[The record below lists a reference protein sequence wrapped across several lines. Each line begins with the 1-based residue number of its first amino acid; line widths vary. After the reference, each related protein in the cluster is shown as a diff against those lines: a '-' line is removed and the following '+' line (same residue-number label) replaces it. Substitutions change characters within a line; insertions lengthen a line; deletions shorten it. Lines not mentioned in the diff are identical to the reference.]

1 VDEVEDP
8 RVEGPRDDAHDQR
21 AAMLIEAGVALASE
35 LALDTVLQRIVQ
47 LAVEI
52 TGARYGA
59 LGVLGED
66 GSISEFI
73 TEGMTAQQRSAIG
86 DLPVGKGILG
96 LLIMER
102 RPIRLPSIG
111 ADPRSAGF
119 PPNHPPMGSFLGAPV
134 VARGKIFGNIYLTE
148 KQGAPEFSEE
158 DEQSVVV
165 LAVQAGVAVENA
177 RLIQETERAQAEV
190 QRLMVLDERE
200 RIAKELHDGVIQ
212 SLFAVGM
219 GLQAA
224 AGMSNDE
231 EIERRLESAVEEI
244 DGAIRD
250 LRNYIFGLRP
260 GVLAD
265 RLLDQA
271 LRALSEEF
279 SARSDVVTVVD
290 VDGEVAA
297 EISGLA
303 SDIVQITRECLSNVD
318 RHAQATTC
326 RVSLRRRDRVA
337 ELTIDDDGGG
347 FDATATGDGMGIANL
362 RERIAGVGG
371 TLTIESSAAEGTT
384 VRVTFPL

>member
-8 RVEGPRDDAHDQR
+8 RVEGPRDDARDQR

-66 GSISEFI
+66 GTISEFI

-96 LLIMER
+96 LLIRER

-219 GLQAA
+219 GLQGA
-224 AGMSNDE
+224 AGLTQDD
-231 EIERRLESAVEEI
+231 EIERRIESAVGEI
-244 DGAIRD
+244 DRAIRD

-260 GVLAD
+260 GILAD
-265 RLLDQA
+265 RLLDSA
-271 LRALSEEF
+271 LRDLVDGFSE
-279 SARSDVVTVVD
+279 RSGVVTVVD
-290 VDGEVAA
+290 VDDSIAA
-297 EISGLA
+297 ELSGIA
-303 SDIVQITRECLSNVD
+303 PDIVQITRECLSNVG

-326 RVSLRRRDRVA
+326 RVSLLSNDGGAQLV
-337 ELTIDDDGGG
+337 IDDDGVG
-347 FDATATGDGMGIANL
+347 FDTNAYRVGMGLKNL
-362 RERIAGVGG
+362 RERVARIGG
-371 TLTIESSAAEGTT
+371 DLTIQSSSGEGTT
-384 VRVTFPL
+384 VRVTIPV